1 MSWQAVT
8 WVLEHSEAELGSRL
22 VLLSIASHAN
32 REGHSAYPSL
42 DTITRET
49 LMSRREIIYC
59 IQSLEEKGELH
70 VDRGGGRG
78 NPNHYSLPF
87 VRSWIEKVQ
96 APAGRFSKKE
106 RVQGLHRLLKGK
118 GATDTVKGAICN
130 NKGCNPPSLSAKESD
145 TSSLQPLENRNNKE
159 PSLASTAASL
169 SFPER
174 SKGKTIEEQKAELR
188 QKGFI
193 Q

>member
-1 MSWQAVT
+1 VSWQAVT
-8 WVLEHSEAELGSRL
+8 WVLEQSEAELGSRL

-32 REGHSAYPSL
+32 REGLSAYPSL
-42 DTITRET
+42 DTIGRET

-87 VRSWIEKVQ
+87 VRSWLGKVQ
-96 APAGRFSKKE
+96 SAGKKE
-106 RVQGLHRLLKGK
+106 RVQGLHRLLSTK
-118 GATDTVKGAICN
+118 GATDSVKGAICN
-130 NKGCNPPSLSAKESD
+130 NKGCNAPPLNQAESD
-145 TSSLQPLENRNNKE
+145 TSPLQPLENRNNKE
-159 PSLASTAASL
+159 PYCGEVPVSSSSL
-169 SFPER
+169 ER
-174 SKGKTIEEQKAELR
+174 SKGKTLDEQKAELR
-188 QKGFI
+188 ARGFL